1 VIIIG
6 TWRWWNKHYSGLQ
19 YDHDD
24 LQHDYQQ
31 IDNQLTINAADIQ
44 TREEE
49 RIKLFKAW
57 IVPLTEIKFKEIIGM
72 GAFGEVRRGEWRG
85 LDVAFKKMFP
95 ENMEDYGYDLMDSIT
110 NTIGVDKLTQAMLS
124 NDEIG
129 VMMRLRH
136 PRIVTFLGAGEIV
149 DPPMEGDDVPR
160 VGIFV
165 MLEYAAGGDLI
176 HRLKHAAGSITLFPW
191 VDRIQCALDIAQ
203 GMVYIHSEGFIHRDL
218 KSLNVLCDKD
228 KRCMI
233 ADLGLTCSNVR
244 PPTIVL
250 DDDYEDDGETKMYSS
265 VQFNKHV
272 PIANDSNFNTS
283 WKGTAGKTL
292 LSTWCLFL
300 CIVLIATDLL
310 FFLFLSMDGTG
321 SHAQQLRVPG
331 RCLFL
336 WDDPVRIGHVPY
348 TLVQCGV
355 CLYPSYHASR
365 VAW

>member
-1 VIIIG
+1 MNSMETVSTEGYSNNSTG
-6 TWRWWNKHYSGLQ
+6 TASSA
-19 YDHDD
+19 
-24 LQHDYQQ
+24 
-31 IDNQLTINAADIQ
+31 T
-44 TREEE
+44 
-49 RIKLFKAW
+49 
-57 IVPLTEIKFKEIIGM
+57 
-72 GAFGEVRRGEWRG
+72 
-85 LDVAFKKMFP
+85 FP
-95 ENMEDYGYDLMDSIT
+95 

-124 NDEIG
+124 NVEIS

-176 HRLKHAAGSITLFPW
+176 HRLKNAAGSITLFPW
-191 VDRIQCALDIAQ
+191 VERIQCALDIAE

-218 KSLNVLCDKD
+218 KSLNILCDKNN
-228 KRCMI
+228 RCMI

-272 PIANDSNFNTS
+272 PIANDSNFNTE
-283 WKGTAGKTL
+283 WRGTAGKIMFCVL
-292 LSTWCLFL
+292 Y
-300 CIVLIATDLL
+300 VLIYCMYANNDVNNDGVADLFSV
-310 FFLFLSMDGTG
+310 FFCCFSMDGTG

-336 WDDPVRIGHVPY
+336 WDDPVRIGHVPCA
-348 TLVQCGV
+348 LVQCGV

>member
-1 VIIIG
+1 
-6 TWRWWNKHYSGLQ
+6 
-19 YDHDD
+19 
-24 LQHDYQQ
+24 
-31 IDNQLTINAADIQ
+31 LTINQAELKNEKNDN
-44 TREEE
+44 E
-49 RIKLFKAW
+49 KLCKAW
-57 IVPLTEIKFKEIIGM
+57 IVPITEIEFKEVIGM

-95 ENMEDYGYDLMDSIT
+95 ENMEDLGYDLMHSLNT
-110 NTIGVDKLTQAMLS
+110 VSTEGYSNNSTATPSSTTFPNTIGVDKLTHAMLN

-136 PRIVTFLGAGEIV
+136 PRIVTFLGAGEVI

-165 MLEYAAGGDLI
+165 MLEYAPGGDLI
-176 HRLKHAAGSITLFPW
+176 HRLKNAAGSITLFPW
-191 VDRIQCALDIAQ
+191 VDRIQCALDIAE

-218 KSLNVLCDKD
+218 KSLNILCDKNNN
-228 KRCMI
+228 CMI

-244 PPTIVL
+244 PPTIEL
-250 DDDYEDDGETKMYSS
+250 GDDYEDDGETKVHSS

-272 PIANDSNFNTS
+272 PIATDSNYNTA
-283 WKGTAGKTL
+283 WQGTAGK
-292 LSTWCLFL
+292 
-300 CIVLIATDLL
+300 IVFCVFDVNNDGVADL
-310 FFLFLSMDGTG
+310 FFLFFLFFFCVSMDGTG

-331 RCLFL
+331 RRLFF
-336 WDDPVRIGHVPY
+336 WDDHVRIGHVPC
-348 TLVQCGV
+348 TLVEFGV